1 MKTPILLTALLILLL
16 SCETKKETEKLI
28 FHQDFNAQKLDTS
41 LWNFDLGNGCP
52 NLCGWGN
59 NERQLYTKENVS
71 VKDGKLVIKATK
83 QDSSYFSGKIHTKS
97 KFEFTYGTI
106 EVKAKLP
113 QGHGLWPAIWMLGH
127 DIDKNT
133 WPACG
138 EIDIMEYV
146 GKEPHTIYTSLHNSS
161 SYGNTINSKKTTK
174 KNIEEGFH
182 VYKTEWSKDAIVF
195 YIDGEKVYTYSPNE
209 KDEKNWPYDKP
220 FYLILNLAIGGN
232 FGGPEVDDNIFPQ
245 EFIIDYIKVYSL

>member
-161 SYGNTINSKKTTK
+161 SYGNTINSKKTRK

-182 VYKTEWSKDAIVF
+182 IYKTEWSKDAIVF